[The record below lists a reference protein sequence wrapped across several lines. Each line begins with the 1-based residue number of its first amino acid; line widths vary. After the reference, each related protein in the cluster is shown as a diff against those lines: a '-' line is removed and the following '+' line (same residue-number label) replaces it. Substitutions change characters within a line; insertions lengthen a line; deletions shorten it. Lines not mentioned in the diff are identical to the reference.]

1 MYVKLYYL
9 HDWIQA
15 LKYAVD
21 RLFHLAGSDIATELV
36 YMYAKSSCL
45 LDCIE
50 ALKYAVDRLFQCPV
64 LDRYPWY
71 HCLGVKMSTVDDHE
85 LVYAYANSVAC
96 LMS

>member
-1 MYVKLYYL
+1 MYTKLYYL

-21 RLFHLAGSDIATELV
+21 RLFHLAGTDIATELV
-36 YMYAKSSCL
+36 YMYAKSCRL
-45 LDCIE
+45 LDHIE
-50 ALKYAVDRLFQCPV
+50 ALKYAVDRSFQCPV

-71 HCLGVKMSTVDDHE
+71 HHLGVKMPTVDDYE
-85 LVYAYANSVAC
+85 LVYTYADAVAC